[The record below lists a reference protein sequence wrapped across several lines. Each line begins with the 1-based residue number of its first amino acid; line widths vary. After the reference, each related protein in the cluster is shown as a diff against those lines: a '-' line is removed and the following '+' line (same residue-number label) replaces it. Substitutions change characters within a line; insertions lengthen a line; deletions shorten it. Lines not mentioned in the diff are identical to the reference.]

1 MDKKDVIAQLLK
13 QGAKQVKGLTVKN
26 VTVTPQQEYTRLG
39 LSLDKEVKG
48 FRDNG
53 DGTYE
58 EAPVNV
64 IFVSAF
70 SVGSI
75 LKDNDEAAFAANHL
89 MSHPDGLGI
98 ILSRA
103 KIDIIQEDVEAG
115 TEYRNPFASEDS
127 KATVF
132 DHNAVINHVVNIE
145 LSDFGKTRLDK
156 LADKMMGF

>member
-1 MDKKDVIAQLLK
+1 MEKKDVIAQLLK
-13 QGAKQVKGLTVKN
+13 QGAKQVKNLTVKN

-39 LSLDKEVKG
+39 LSLDKEVRG
-48 FRDNG
+48 YRDNG

-70 SVGSI
+70 SIGSL
-75 LKDNDEAAFAANHL
+75 LKDDDEAAWAANHL
-89 MSHPDGLGI
+89 MSHPEGLGI

-103 KIDIIQEDVEAG
+103 KIDIIQEEVQAG

-127 KATVF
+127 KSTVF
-132 DHNAVINHVVNIE
+132 DHDAIINHVTSVTI
-145 LSDFGKTRLDK
+145 SDFGKTRLDK
-156 LADKMMGF
+156 LADKIMGF